1 MYTGIKF
8 ANNASTQLFKSI
20 TSDSTELEV
29 EDNYAAIF
37 PTLGNTGDYFMLT
50 LQDTTGKREIVKCTG
65 RTDSV
70 LTVVRAQEG
79 TTAKSFPVGAL
90 LELRL
95 TADSIT
101 KVSEEASV
109 VKYHASTVAADV
121 GQATAAEYGH
131 IKLTDNFE
139 SGEQAIAGVACSPYG
154 FQQAATRLQ
163 GLKEQILITASTT
176 WTVPENGTYKII
188 CIGAGG
194 KGGNGGNGAAGAW
207 TENAPN
213 GEVPSYGTGAYAGGS
228 GGGGG
233 AGQVIT
239 SSILLEK
246 NQSVLINIGASPG
259 GSTTFGS
266 LLSALGGGSGTAG
279 SSATAPHDYSSGS
292 SGYGGTA
299 GFSYGS
305 AATNGSSGSSQE
317 VGGGSGGADRVSIS
331 GTAGG
336 IAGVSTNGTYGN
348 GGRGGTG
355 GGAYFP
361 PEVGYGGTVG
371 AAGTQGCVIIQNVI
385 GS

>member
-8 ANNASTQLFKSI
+8 TNNASTQLSKSI
-20 TSDSTELEV
+20 SASDTVLTV
-29 EDNYAAIF
+29 GDNVASIF
-37 PTLGNTGDYFMLT
+37 PKLEPGDYFILT
-50 LQDTTGKREIVKCTG
+50 LADTNKQREVVKCTS
-65 RTDSV
+65 RTDSTF
-70 LTVVRAQEG
+70 TVERAQEG
-79 TTAKSFPVGAL
+79 TVARSFALGSL

-194 KGGNGGNGAAGAW
+194 KGGNGGNGAAGVW

-317 VGGGSGGADRVSIS
+317 VDGGIGGANRVSIS

-371 AAGTQGCVIIQNVI
+371 AAGTQGCIKIQNVI